1 MKRLITATAFTLTAL
16 AAAPL
21 AQAADSIRIAHV
33 TGFTGPLSAYAEQL
47 GVGMKMGF
55 EYATDGSMEIEG
67 RKIEIIDKDTQLD
80 PARARSLVEE
90 AYAEDDA
97 QIVVGPVSS
106 GVALATLPIAEQY
119 ERIIMPEGV
128 ADAITG
134 ADWNRYVFRVGR
146 NSSQDAVSNAVAL
159 GEPGVCVATIA
170 QDYAFGRDGV
180 AAYKEAME
188 GQGGKVVHEEYL
200 PTDATDFTA
209 AAQRLFNA
217 LKDRDGCEQGKYIF
231 AIWAGSANPLSRIQD
246 LQPERFGIKLATGGN
261 ILPALVS
268 YSEFPGMEGAGFYYF
283 ESPKN
288 EINDWFV
295 KEHFKRYNAAPDF
308 FTAQGFSQA
317 MAITAA
323 IRKAKGSTD
332 TEDLIKAFEGLVFE
346 TPKGKMIIRDED
358 HQALQEMYHFR
369 IKAEERDDWF
379 ANRTVTAG
387 VPELVRTI
395 AIDQMNIPIRN
406 K

>member
-1 MKRLITATAFTLTAL
+1 
-16 AAAPL
+16 
-21 AQAADSIRIAHV
+21 
-33 TGFTGPLSAYAEQL
+33 
-47 GVGMKMGF
+47 
-55 EYATDGSMEIEG
+55 MEIEG
-67 RKIEIIDKDTQLD
+67 RKVEIIDKDTQLD

-97 QIVVGPVSS
+97 HIVVGPVSS
-106 GVALATLPIAEQY
+106 GVALATLPIAQQY

-188 GQGGKVVHEEYL
+188 TQGGEVVHEEYL

-209 AAQRLFNA
+209 AAQRLFGA

-246 LQPERFGIKLATGGN
+246 LKPDRFGIKLATGGN

-295 KEHFKRYNAAPDF
+295 KQHMERYNAAPDF

-323 IRKAKGSTD
+323 IREADGSTD
-332 TEDLIKAFEGLVFE
+332 TEALIDAFEGLVFE
-346 TPKGKMIIRDED
+346 TPKGKMVLRDED
-358 HQALQEMYHFR
+358 HQAMQEMYHFR
-369 IKAEERDDWF
+369 IEAQERDDWF
-379 ANRTVTAG
+379 ADRTVKAG
-387 VPELVRTI
+387 VPKLIRTI
-395 AIDQMNIPIRN
+395 SMDEMDIPIRN
-406 K
+406 KR